1 MLAACSGAALALA
14 FPRADQGWLAWVALV
29 PLLSVLDEGSPL
41 RAGLLGWVTGAVAYA
56 WTFSFVL
63 DVPGLRPG
71 YFAVGVVYLALY
83 PAVWAALVRVLQQ
96 RSIPLLVGAPALWVA
111 VELLR
116 SHAGFLALPWAA
128 LAHTQH
134 HELPLLQLVSF
145 TGEAGIAALLVAVN
159 VAVAD
164 GLRRRTVKPL
174 VLPAVVVA
182 LICGW
187 GAWRLAIAPT
197 PAKLRVA
204 VVQPSIDRSERATP
218 ELRAATLDR
227 LEELSRRAA
236 ARSAQLIV
244 WPEASLPDPS
254 VDTEAPARVRRLAD
268 SLGVPIV
275 FGASGARKFDTAE
288 ERLEAEA
295 RSYNAAY
302 LAVPGEPLGEA
313 YRKIVLMPF
322 GEYLPLESL
331 VHWPPSACPWT
342 GGTRAGDRRVT
353 WDLPDGT
360 RVAPIICWEGL
371 FARHVRRMLGDD
383 ARLLA
388 HLTNASWCG
397 RSGGSLQHDV
407 ATVFRA
413 AENHVPAAIA
423 SNTGPSMVV
432 DPYGRVLA
440 GVPGL
445 FTQGVAVAEV
455 PLSAGTTF
463 YRRHGDLFAWSLAA
477 LAGVA
482 LGWCA
487 LARRS
492 APGVCP
498 PSSSSL
504 SGPPGPPHGGADP
517 PAPTASS

>member
-1 MLAACSGAALALA
+1 VEQAVLAACSGAALALA
-14 FPRADQGWLAWVALV
+14 FPRADEGWLAWVALV
-29 PLLSVLDEGSPL
+29 PLLSVLDEVSPL
-41 RAGLLGWVTGAVAYA
+41 GAGLLGLVTGVVANA

-71 YFAVGVVYLALY
+71 YFAVGVAYLALY
-83 PAVWAALVRVLQQ
+83 PALWAALVRVLQQ
-96 RSIPLLVGAPALWVA
+96 RSFPLLVGAPALWVGID
-111 VELLR
+111 LLR
-116 SHAGFLALPWAA
+116 SHAGFLAVPWAA

-134 HELPLLQLVSF
+134 HELPLLQLASF

-164 GLRRRTVKPL
+164 ALRRRTVKPL
-174 VLPAVVVA
+174 VLPAVLVA
-182 LICGW
+182 LSCGW
-187 GAWRLAIAPT
+187 GALRLALAPSA
-197 PAKLRVA
+197 PKLRVA

-218 ELRAATLDR
+218 ELRAASLGR
-227 LEELSRRAA
+227 LEELSLRAA
-236 ARSAQLIV
+236 ARGAHLIV
-244 WPEASLPDPS
+244 WPEASLPDPAL
-254 VDTEAPARVRRLAD
+254 DTEAPARVRRLAD
-268 SLGVPIV
+268 SLAVPIV
-275 FGASGARKFDTAE
+275 FGASGARKLDAAG
-288 ERLEAEA
+288 ERFEAEA

-302 LAVPGEPLGEA
+302 LAVPGAPPGEA

-322 GEYLPLESL
+322 GEYLPLES
-331 VHWPPSACPWT
+331 VMHWPPAARPW
-342 GGTRAGDRRVT
+342 AGDT
-353 WDLPDGT
+353 LPGDRGVAWVLPGGT

-371 FARHVRRMLGDD
+371 FAGHVRRMLGDD
-383 ARLLA
+383 ARVLA

-397 RSGGSLQHDV
+397 RSGGSLQHEL

-413 AENHVPAAIA
+413 AENRVPAAIA

-455 PLSAGTTF
+455 PLPAGTTF
-463 YRRHGDLFAWSLAA
+463 YRRHGDLFAYCLAA

-487 LARRS
+487 LARGS
-492 APGVCP
+492 APGVRP
-498 PSSSSL
+498 PPL
-504 SGPPGPPHGGADP
+504 PGSPRGGADP
-517 PAPTASS
+517 PTATAGS